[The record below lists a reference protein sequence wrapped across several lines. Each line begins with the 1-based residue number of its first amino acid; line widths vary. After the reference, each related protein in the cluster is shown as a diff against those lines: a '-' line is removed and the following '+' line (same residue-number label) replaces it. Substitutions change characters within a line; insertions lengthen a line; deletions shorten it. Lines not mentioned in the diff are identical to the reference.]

1 MAERKTGSTLLKSED
16 WMAVW
21 LGFIVIAAVLVGV
34 RPALPKYSWATDG
47 EFAATV
53 AENKP
58 AVEKL
63 IEEAEAKGEANLA
76 ASAAALAKAM
86 DGSDRKAIGDAS
98 KKLAAAAKTA
108 KDKGLQKKAADI
120 DKALGAKAG
129 AVAGAVFG
137 AENLWNAIK
146 IGIAFLIV
154 SAIGVLLMGGNV
166 GKYLIGFP
174 VVYVLA
180 WLSHVIAG
188 NATVNYW
195 GLEYVIFALLI
206 GLFVGNIV
214 GVPGWLMEAVKT
226 EYYIK
231 TGLVILGAGI
241 LFFEIVQ
248 AGALGIVQ
256 AVLVVTV
263 IWYMCF
269 WLCKKFR
276 VDDEFGVMLSS
287 AVSICGVSAAIA
299 ACGAIQGD
307 KKKLSYVTS
316 LVLIVAV
323 PMMVLMPWAAKSF
336 DMPDVVAGAWLG
348 GTLDTS
354 GSVVAAGALIS
365 EIAMKAGVIVKFS
378 QNVLI
383 GVAAFLISLW
393 WTFKKGAEKGERPS
407 AAVIWERFP
416 KFVLGFVIASL
427 VFSFLL
433 DEATVNATKATLA
446 ALRVVWFGL
455 AFTCIG
461 LETRFTE
468 LVSMEGGRPAAAFL
482 VAQTAN
488 VVWTLLLA
496 YLLFGGILFALP
508 ALQ

>member
-1 MAERKTGSTLLKSED
+1 MAENKNGSTLLGSED

-21 LGFIVIAAVLVGV
+21 LGFLIIVAVLVGV
-34 RPALPKYSWATDG
+34 RPQLPKFSWATDG

-63 IEEAEAKGEANLA
+63 IKEAEAKGEGELL
-76 ASAAALAKAM
+76 ASAAPLNAAL
-86 DGSDRKAIGDAS
+86 DGGDRKAIGDAS
-98 KKLAAAAKTA
+98 KKFAAAGKKA

-120 DKALGAKAG
+120 DKAVGGRAG
-129 AVAGAVFG
+129 AVVGGVFG
-137 AENLWNAIK
+137 GDNIWNSVI
-146 IGIAFLIV
+146 IGIAFLV
-154 SAIGVLLMGGNV
+154 LSAIGVALMGGTV

-174 VVYVLA
+174 VIYILA
-180 WLSHVIAG
+180 WLSQVIAG
-188 NATVNYW
+188 NATMNYW

-206 GLFVGNIV
+206 GLLISNVI

-226 EYYIK
+226 EYFIK

-241 LFFEIVQ
+241 LFFEILQ

-256 AVLVVTV
+256 ALLVVTV
-263 IWYMCF
+263 IWYICF
-269 WLCKKFR
+269 WFCRRFR
-276 VDDEFGVMLSS
+276 VGDEFAVMLST

-323 PMMVLMPWAAKSF
+323 PMMVVMPWIAKAF
-336 DMPDVVAGAWLG
+336 EIPDVVAGAWLG

-383 GVAAFLISLW
+383 GVAAFLISVW
-393 WTFKKGAEKGERPS
+393 WTLKKGAETGERPS
-407 AAVIWERFP
+407 AGVIWERFP
-416 KFVLGFVIASL
+416 KFVLGFLIASV
-427 VFSFLL
+427 VFSFML
-433 DEATVNATKATLA
+433 DAATVSATKGTLGG
-446 ALRVVWFGL
+446 LRVVWFAL

-482 VAQTAN
+482 LAQAVN

-496 YLLFGGILFALP
+496 YLLFGGVLFP
-508 ALQ
+508 APVL